1 MKKQKTLK
9 FHTLGGVVEGK
20 YISHDHTF
28 VTVEVTE
35 SSNKKMVGRIEKL
48 NRDEMVPEIGKRG
61 GFEPDVDH
69 AEFGQSMFPGDKLP
83 DFEHTPPPP
92 TKENGY
98 NNQFGVGP
106 EKAKEIEEI
115 MAKPTNSSIIWK
127 LIGWSVLLSI
137 APVFFMAIAKMM
149 EMTIGDG
156 FCVGMGVDLVIVWVY
171 YLIKFLKWT
180 R

>member
-35 SSNKKMVGRIEKL
+35 SSNKKMVGRIEKF
-48 NRDEMVPEIGKRG
+48 NRDEMVPQAKKHGD
-61 GFEPDVDH
+61 FTPNVDH
-69 AEFGQSMFPGDKLP
+69 PEFGQQMFPGDKLP

-92 TKENGY
+92 SPEHIKTRPARTYSEMM
-98 NNQFGVGP
+98 VGKGS
-106 EKAKEIEEI
+106 E
-115 MAKPTNSSIIWK
+115 PTSTARR
-127 LIGWSVLLSI
+127 LIGWFVLFSI